1 MNLEQILE
9 QAGTARPGY
18 ELASFKEAGLPVY
31 LLTVRVLTLE
41 KKPLGPIEEGVLKA
55 VDAGLNTSE
64 DVSAFLG
71 LSLNVLVP
79 VLAGLNT
86 TELIN
91 YLKGSG
97 QEQALI
103 SVTTKGRNALA
114 EAATIQPQEKTV
126 RICLDALTRR
136 LLFISPVALNK
147 PRFMKE
153 LGLYEVP
160 TGSAKRPELEDI
172 PLQEFDKALSLQN
185 VRGDTKGELLSLRRI
200 ERRELNYLPCV
211 MLFYRN
217 MTERQEV
224 VVGFWRED
232 GPALQHETCFR
243 EFGGPEVVGAK
254 LLSNGSAG
262 PTDEVIAQVAEYV
275 PEPAI
280 VELRAPEELPTS
292 ASAAAVMPTTVAA
305 LPPLTL
311 QSIECHEH
319 PGLLKKAL
327 NSSQK
332 RLLIISPWITSAV
345 VDYGFISSL
354 EALLRRRV
362 DVFIG
367 YGLDDGDDGRA
378 KGTGTEK
385 GRVAITKDAER
396 ELRALE
402 SKYRNFKLIYVG
414 NTHRKTLVSDDSFAV
429 VTSFNWLSFK
439 GDPKKPPR
447 DEGGVV
453 IRKSEYVEAEF
464 AKGMKLLDE
473 GYSGR
478 ASGTASGVAAPA
490 SLRVGKGYAK

>member
-9 QAGTARPGY
+9 QAGNARPGY

-55 VDAGLNTSE
+55 VDAGLSNS
-64 DVSAFLG
+64 DDICAFLG
-71 LSLNVLVP
+71 MSLNVLTP

-91 YLKGSG
+91 YLKISG
-97 QEQALI
+97 QAQALI

-114 EAATIQPQEKTV
+114 EAATIRPQEKTV

-136 LLFISPVALNK
+136 LLFISPVSLNK
-147 PRFMKE
+147 PRLMRE

-160 TGSAKRPELEDI
+160 TGTARRPELEDI
-172 PLQEFDKALSLQN
+172 PLPEFDKALSLQN
-185 VRGDTKGELLSLRRI
+185 VRGDSKGELLSLRRI

-211 MLFYRN
+211 MLFYRSISD
-217 MTERQEV
+217 RQEV
-224 VVGFWRED
+224 AVGFWRED
-232 GPALQHETCFR
+232 GPALEHETCFR

-254 LLSNGSAG
+254 LLSNGSVG
-262 PTDEVIAQVAEYV
+262 PSEEVIAQVAEYV
-275 PEPAI
+275 PEPMMA
-280 VELRAPEELPTS
+280 ELQVVDVAVSPEKIQVP
-292 ASAAAVMPTTVAA
+292 AAASVALAPRQTV
-305 LPPLTL
+305 
-311 QSIECHEH
+311 QSIQCHEH
-319 PGLLKKAL
+319 PSLLKKAL
-327 NSSQK
+327 ISSQK

-354 EALLRRRV
+354 EALLRRGV
-362 DVFIG
+362 DVSIG
-367 YGLDDGDDGRA
+367 YGLDDGDQGKGQDAGRN
-378 KGTGTEK
+378 
-385 GRVAITKDAER
+385 RVAIIKDAER
-396 ELRALE
+396 KLRALE
-402 SKYRNFKLIYVG
+402 NRYRNFNLVYVG

-447 DEGGVV
+447 DEYGVV
-453 IRKSEYVEAEF
+453 IRKPEYVEEEYV
-464 AKGMKLLDE
+464 KGMSLLKE

-478 ASGTASGVAAPA
+478 PAASGKAQ
-490 SLRVGKGYAK
+490 SLHGGGQRK

>member
-55 VDAGLNTSE
+55 VDAGLNSSE

-114 EAATIQPQEKTV
+114 EAATIRPQEKTV

-217 MTERQEV
+217 MAERQEV

-262 PTDEVIAQVAEYV
+262 PTEEVIAQVAEYV
-275 PEPAI
+275 PEPTI
-280 VELRAPEELPTS
+280 VELRAPEELPAS
-292 ASAAAVMPTTVAA
+292 PSAAAVTPTTVAA

-367 YGLDDGDDGRA
+367 YGLDDGDEGRG
-378 KGTGTEK
+378 KGTEK

-402 SKYRNFKLIYVG
+402 SKYRNFKLVYVG

-478 ASGTASGVAAPA
+478 ASSKASSVAAPA
-490 SLRVGKGYAK
+490 PVRGGRGYAK

>member
-9 QAGTARPGY
+9 QAGNARPGY

-55 VDAGLNTSE
+55 VDSGLNNSE
-64 DVSAFLG
+64 NISAFLG
-71 LSLNVLVP
+71 MSLNVLTP

-91 YLKGSG
+91 YLKSSG
-97 QEQALI
+97 QAQALI
-103 SVTTKGRNALA
+103 SITTKGQNALA
-114 EAATIQPQEKTV
+114 EAATIRPQEKTV

-136 LLFISPVALNK
+136 LLFISPVSLNK

-153 LGLYEVP
+153 QGLYEVP
-160 TGSAKRPELEDI
+160 TGTAKRPELDDI
-172 PLQEFDKALSLQN
+172 PLTEFDKALSLQN

-200 ERRELNYLPCV
+200 ERRELHYLPCV
-211 MLFYRN
+211 MLFYRSVN
-217 MTERQEV
+217 DRQEIA
-224 VVGFWRED
+224 VGFWRED
-232 GPALQHETCFR
+232 GPALEHETCFR

-262 PTDEVIAQVAEYV
+262 PSDEVIAQVAEYV
-275 PEPAI
+275 PEPLMAELQV
-280 VELRAPEELPTS
+280 VEAPAAPEKSQSQP
-292 ASAAAVMPTTVAA
+292 AAVAIARPQTV
-305 LPPLTL
+305 
-311 QSIECHEH
+311 QSIQCHEH

-327 NSSQK
+327 ISTQK

-345 VDYGFISSL
+345 VDYGFISSM
-354 EALLRRRV
+354 EALLRRGV
-362 DVFIG
+362 EVFIG
-367 YGLDDGDDGRA
+367 YGLDDGDEGKGKGKDAGINRA
-378 KGTGTEK
+378 
-385 GRVAITKDAER
+385 AITKDAER

-402 SKYRNFKLIYVG
+402 GKYRNFKLIYVG
-414 NTHRKTLVSDDSFAV
+414 NTHRKTLVSDDVFAV

-447 DEGGVV
+447 DEYGVV
-453 IRKSEYVEAEF
+453 IRKPEYVEEEF
-464 AKGMKLLDE
+464 TKGMNLLKD

-478 ASGTASGVAAPA
+478 PSGSVKALPNH
-490 SLRVGKGYAK
+490 GKGQAR

>member
-9 QAGTARPGY
+9 QAGNARPGY
-18 ELASFKEAGLPVY
+18 ELASFKEGGLPVY

-55 VDAGLNTSE
+55 VDAGLTTSE

-71 LSLNVLVP
+71 LSLNVLTP
-79 VLAGLNT
+79 VLVGLNT

-91 YLKGSG
+91 YLKSSG
-97 QEQALI
+97 QAQALI
-103 SVTTKGRNALA
+103 SVTSKGRNALA
-114 EAATIQPQEKTV
+114 EAATIRPQEKTV

-136 LLFISPVALNK
+136 LLFISPISLNK
-147 PRFMKE
+147 PRLMKE
-153 LGLYEVP
+153 LVLYEVP
-160 TGSAKRPELEDI
+160 TGTAGRPELEDI
-172 PLQEFDKALSLQN
+172 PLTEFDKALSLQN

-200 ERRELNYLPCV
+200 ERRELHYLPCV
-211 MLFYRN
+211 MLFYRSISD
-217 MTERQEV
+217 RQEIA
-224 VVGFWRED
+224 VGFWRED
-232 GPALQHETCFR
+232 GPALEHETCFR

-254 LLSNGSAG
+254 LLINGSMG
-262 PTDEVIAQVAEYV
+262 PSDAVIAQVAEYV
-275 PEPAI
+275 PEPLMA
-280 VELRAPEELPTS
+280 ELQLADATVSPEKAQVPV
-292 ASAAAVMPTTVAA
+292 AAVASMSRLQTV
-305 LPPLTL
+305 
-311 QSIECHEH
+311 QSIQCHEH

-327 NSSQK
+327 TSSQK

-354 EALLRRRV
+354 EATLRRGV

-367 YGLDDGDDGRA
+367 YGLDDGDEGRGKEA
-378 KGTGTEK
+378 GKN
-385 GRVAITKDAER
+385 RVAITKDAER

-402 SKYRNFKLIYVG
+402 GKYRNFKLVYVG
-414 NTHRKTLVSDDSFAV
+414 NTHRKALVSDDVFAV

-453 IRKSEYVEAEF
+453 IRKPEYVDEEF
-464 AKGMKLLDE
+464 SKGMELLRD

-478 ASGTASGVAAPA
+478 PVGSGKAHTSNVGR
-490 SLRVGKGYAK
+490 SLVTKL

>member
-114 EAATIQPQEKTV
+114 EAATIRPQEKTV

-185 VRGDTKGELLSLRRI
+185 IRGDTKGELLSLRRI

-217 MTERQEV
+217 MAERQEV
-224 VVGFWRED
+224 IVGFWRED

-262 PTDEVIAQVAEYV
+262 PTEDVIAQVAEYV
-275 PEPAI
+275 PVPEPAI
-280 VELRAPEELPTS
+280 VELRFPEESPAS
-292 ASAAAVMPTTVAA
+292 PSAAVLTPATAAVLA
-305 LPPLTL
+305 PLTL

-327 NSSQK
+327 NSSLK

-367 YGLDDGDDGRA
+367 YGLDDGDDGRG
-378 KGTGTEK
+378 KGAEK
-385 GRVAITKDAER
+385 NRVAITKDAER

-402 SKYRNFKLIYVG
+402 SKYRNFRLVYVG
-414 NTHRKTLVSDDSFAV
+414 NTHRKALVSDDSFAV
-429 VTSFNWLSFK
+429 VTSFNWLSFR

-478 ASGTASGVAAPA
+478 ASGKGNGAAAPA
-490 SLRVGKGYAK
+490 RGGKGYAK